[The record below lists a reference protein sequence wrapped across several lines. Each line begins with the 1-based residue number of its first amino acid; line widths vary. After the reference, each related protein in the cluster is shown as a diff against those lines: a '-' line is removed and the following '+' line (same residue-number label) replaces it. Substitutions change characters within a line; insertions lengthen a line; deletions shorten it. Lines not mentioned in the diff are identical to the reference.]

1 MKLTEKTIQNL
12 IEKGASRW
20 TKGDHDRLYLNGA
33 AKKIVGLE
41 TEHYNSGNISSATL
55 KGEKISNS
63 RARRISDVICNAYI
77 DLNTG
82 KLYGRLRGEAMD
94 LLQAALDDLL
104 LEA

>member
-41 TEHYNSGNISSATL
+41 TEHYNSGNIRSATL

-82 KLYGRLRGEAMD
+82 KLYGRVRGEAMD